1 MRRFAKVAKIWGIV
15 KRNLGRPKGYPEIT
29 RKAEQAATIHILFN
43 IIYIIIHKEKR
54 IAKSSGQV

>member
-43 IIYIIIHKEKR
+43 IIYIITHK
-54 IAKSSGQV
+54 GLVVFG